1 MRHCS
6 KGQLDRHNIFYIIG
20 LDANKR
26 INRLAEGWINEAQ
39 EQYEKTGEKQ
49 RLFGEV
55 LYGARS
61 WDKER
66 RIIVKAK
73 LGWLG
78 KNPRYV
84 VTNLEGNP
92 QQLYE
97 RIYCGRGEMQNRSKE
112 QQLDLS

>member
-39 EQYEKTGEKQ
+39 EQYEKTVEKQ

-66 RIIVKAK
+66 
-73 LGWLG
+73 
-78 KNPRYV
+78 
-84 VTNLEGNP
+84 
-92 QQLYE
+92 
-97 RIYCGRGEMQNRSKE
+97 
-112 QQLDLS
+112 